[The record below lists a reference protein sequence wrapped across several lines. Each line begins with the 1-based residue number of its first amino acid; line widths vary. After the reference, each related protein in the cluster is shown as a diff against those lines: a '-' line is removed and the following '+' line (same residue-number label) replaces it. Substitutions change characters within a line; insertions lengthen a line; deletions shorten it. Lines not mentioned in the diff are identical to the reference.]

1 MKRHVYAIQPII
13 KISLIVD
20 VPPELNGSGDQEEGF
35 STLQW
40 RGKHTLLS
48 SAAGGQGRPDM
59 APRCF
64 PRKRSSLRRTVL
76 ILMPLFST
84 GIRLLVKPPA
94 RTGRNSLLQKRA
106 LRENFVNKAKVF
118 RCF

>member
-20 VPPELNGSGDQEEGF
+20 VPPELNGPGDQEEGF

-48 SAAGGQGRPDM
+48 NAAGGQVRPEM
-59 APRCF
+59 LPRYF
-64 PRKRSSLRRTVL
+64 PLRRSNLRRTVL

-84 GIRLLVKPPA
+84 GIRPLVKPPA
-94 RTGRNSLLQKRA
+94 RTGRNGLFHERP
-106 LRENFVNKAKVF
+106 F
-118 RCF
+118 

>member
-20 VPPELNGSGDQEEGF
+20 VPPGLNGPGDQEEGF

-40 RGKHTLLS
+40 RGKHILLS
-48 SAAGGQGRPDM
+48 NAAGGQIRPVKL
-59 APRCF
+59 PRYF
-64 PRKRSSLRRTVL
+64 PLKRSNLQRTVL

-84 GIRLLVKPPA
+84 GIRPLVKPPA
-94 RTGRNSLLQKRA
+94 RTCGNGILHESPL
-106 LRENFVNKAKVF
+106 
-118 RCF
+118 